1 MVRCARLKNIKG
13 YQNKMIEWLK
23 RISLKLFA
31 KKEVDLVRARD
42 DKGRFV
48 WDDESTPDVNE
59 AYVEVPRE
67 TSEKK

>member
-1 MVRCARLKNIKG
+1 
-13 YQNKMIEWLK
+13 MIEWLK

-48 WDDESTPDVNE
+48 GDDESTPDVNE

>member
-1 MVRCARLKNIKG
+1 MIK
-13 YQNKMIEWLK
+13 WLK

-42 DKGRFV
+42 SKGRFV
-48 WDDESTPDVNE
+48 GDDKSTPDVDE

-67 TSEKK
+67 TSKKKMKGLW